1 VVNGV
6 LDDYDA
12 LTTLLETIEHFLNR
26 LDIYTRIDLTD
37 GITDMIVKI
46 LVELLST
53 LALVTKQIQ
62 QGKFSESVL
71 SGILYYSNYATQ
83 KQLSRKRFLEGRTSR
98 RYSRD
103 WVDSRW
109 MRLG

>member
-1 VVNGV
+1 
-6 LDDYDA
+6 
-12 LTTLLETIEHFLNR
+12 
-26 LDIYTRIDLTD
+26 
-37 GITDMIVKI
+37 MIVKI

-62 QGKFSESVL
+62 QGKFSEFVTGETL
-71 SGILYYSNYATQ
+71 HYSNYVTQ
-83 KQLSRKRFLEGRTSR
+83 KRLSRKRSLERRTSR

-103 WVDSRW
+103 WVDSRR

>member
-1 VVNGV
+1 
-6 LDDYDA
+6 
-12 LTTLLETIEHFLNR
+12 
-26 LDIYTRIDLTD
+26 
-37 GITDMIVKI
+37 MIVKI

-62 QGKFSESVL
+62 QGKFSESVM
-71 SGILYYSNYATQ
+71 GEKLYYSNYATQ
-83 KQLSRKRFLEGRTSR
+83 KHLSRKRSLDRRTPK

-103 WVDSRW
+103 WVDSRR